1 MPKKATEAVLTV
13 KVNVDSSEIS
23 ELSKEIKASYDEI
36 NNYSKDINIKT
47 KSTFQNLIKTL
58 KKEYANIDFSGINK
72 NLSNKLSVATDAT
85 DIESQIDGYISSV
98 NKFQSYLKD
107 NNLSQKLFDGVDKK
121 NIEQYIALVN
131 KLNDSLS
138 DAERTDINSRLS
150 SFNDKLL
157 LRQKKYY
164 EEYNDLT
171 RGHGIESLISQMKL
185 LATKILK
192 QSKNGESFDLSAY
205 KKYVQYWKKIQEI
218 KESISEDSYQI
229 LTSPSL
235 EDDYDFISEH
245 FKEIEILSNNS
256 TAAKKWL
263 SEFNESTP
271 FFDRIE
277 NILSSKQKI
286 EIDIDEHSEQII
298 KKKLNE
304 LFGREDIDLTRTQ
317 FHSSKNKLDS
327 TKESSSVDNLGGMI
341 DRLLSGGYDADNKYE
356 IGFGT
361 TSGTA
366 LYLQANLG
374 ESKRGDTPKTS
385 KYHNYLIDTSKLK
398 NSNLFRPRSEED
410 ALSFSRNQADLQAY
424 IIDAVYKSLSK
435 TGKLGYNDKQNWEFL
450 KNGLEL
456 SGSPNVDTLFNNL
469 KKSYYGDFITKNEFK
484 QFVSDYIQQYKKYF
498 ELDKAANKQENRTPE
513 LLEELKTIR
522 TADNPTA
529 ALNKMLGYNG
539 VDVSGYTAL
548 DNYRFGSGI
557 YKLDDE
563 AIVSEVGSITNL
575 SNALHELWNTI
586 IALEDTNVAKW
597 AKENIPA
604 FQSTEFTFPLSGDE
618 LESFNDE
625 LNQISH
631 IESSDNNSKSEKSD
645 DKEPTG
651 KAKLEPEL
659 SETFKED
666 AEKLIDELGLEAK
679 VTLSP
684 VLSDDYSDKVADLI
698 KESKDKNSTSAD
710 ESTVEVESGE
720 NPQDKS
726 NTTIELKPELIETFK
741 TDAESAV
748 AQLDIESPITLY
760 PHVSDDFESDAMN
773 SMPDLTLSVE
783 LTSKENSNEE
793 DKSEDSFKQVEL
805 TPKLSGTFSDDAKQL
820 VDELS
825 PQADI
830 TLNPALAGD
839 FADRAQ
845 EKVNDYDVGVYVDIY
860 PRVNEGF
867 DVDTQA
873 SADKVLTSEATT
885 KSEQDTNTAQ
895 LTPKLSDNFKQVATD
910 KINDLGIEGN
920 AILVPVIPSNFNTLA
935 TNRVEATKPSAPI
948 DIYPNLSA
956 DFESNINNAIDKLN
970 LSGEESSFAKIG
982 NSINDIIELVKQ
994 KNALIENEEE
1004 IVSRASTSEYKDFR
1018 AIADSISSVVFY
1030 LEELDKL
1037 MSNLDKLQG
1046 LTDKLK
1052 SIKFTKATSGN
1063 IENFATELEKLGD
1076 KLKDFGEKTKSIDL
1090 SHIDTISS
1098 NLNSLPSGKTFSKN
1112 LHELGDALSEFGK
1125 VLEDFNLNGG
1135 KSSPIITQ
1143 ISDLLSHSRELENLA
1158 KILNNYKKI
1167 KNVSSA
1173 VNGTDTLD
1181 DLYKQKSSKIKAISS
1196 LESKKQYNNLDRN
1209 SRIDEEIAYYEN
1221 EIYDL
1226 DKKITNTVDG
1236 SQKLAAYNDEKKK
1249 ELSYLEEELRLK
1261 RDLTAIDKR
1270 QRQSERSI
1278 SDSKAEVDSYYN
1290 QITEKLKLI
1299 KSTMSKKKSTSGDDE
1314 IIDKFNSELDNR
1326 IEQYEKELETLKK
1339 EFSSKIESDTDWA
1352 DLSSYISEKQKA
1364 IQLLEEEISLYKER
1378 KAKIQQSAEARRE
1391 DNAVLKESADY
1402 YKKIESFQDFYQKKT
1417 SKKSFSLMSSD
1428 ELDILKK
1435 YKSIL
1440 DKIAEYRTKGWED
1453 GSSWKDDI
1461 LTDTQM
1467 SNLDYAISRMKD
1479 LKAQYESLS
1488 VYEKG
1493 TGDTKIEKFLNK
1505 VYTFMGNNTKAAK
1518 LFRTELESLIGTA
1531 KAAGKDVNLDN
1542 LMDQFLKI
1550 ENAASSSGLMGN
1562 SFLDDFKK
1570 QANYTLSN
1578 FLAQY
1583 LSIQDVIRY
1592 AQSAISTIEDLDY
1605 ALLDLSKTAAMTES
1619 QLNDFYFSANDSAKA
1634 LGVTTE
1640 EIIDLASSWSR
1651 LGYNTNEEATKMAEM
1666 TAKFAAISP
1675 GTSTDEA
1682 QTGLINIMKAWNL
1695 QADQMDDVI
1704 DKVNVLGNSFALEN
1718 QSVLDGMQKA
1728 ASALSVMGTDYQD
1741 AFALFTGAQEVLQD
1755 ADRVGNGLKT
1765 VAMRVRGY
1773 SEDVETGAYEIDDS
1787 LKTIS
1792 GDLVDLTKI
1801 EGTLPEGISIYTD
1814 DTKYL
1819 DDANKKYKS
1828 LVDYFREL
1836 SQYWDQYSETTQTKL
1851 LQTLFG
1857 KTQAND

>member
-1 MPKKATEAVLTV
+1 MA
-13 KVNVDSSEIS
+13 KVGKQN
-23 ELSKEIKASYDEI
+23 KEI
-36 NNYSKDINIKT
+36 
-47 KSTFQNLIKTL
+47 
-58 KKEYANIDFSGINK
+58 G
-72 NLSNKLSVATDAT
+72 
-85 DIESQIDGYISSV
+85 
-98 NKFQSYLKD
+98 
-107 NNLSQKLFDGVDKK
+107 
-121 NIEQYIALVN
+121 
-131 KLNDSLS
+131 
-138 DAERTDINSRLS
+138 
-150 SFNDKLL
+150 
-157 LRQKKYY
+157 
-164 EEYNDLT
+164 
-171 RGHGIESLISQMKL
+171 
-185 LATKILK
+185 KI
-192 QSKNGESFDLSAY
+192 
-205 KKYVQYWKKIQEI
+205 
-218 KESISEDSYQI
+218 
-229 LTSPSL
+229 
-235 EDDYDFISEH
+235 
-245 FKEIEILSNNS
+245 
-256 TAAKKWL
+256 
-263 SEFNESTP
+263 
-271 FFDRIE
+271 
-277 NILSSKQKI
+277 
-286 EIDIDEHSEQII
+286 
-298 KKKLNE
+298 
-304 LFGREDIDLTRTQ
+304 
-317 FHSSKNKLDS
+317 
-327 TKESSSVDNLGGMI
+327 
-341 DRLLSGGYDADNKYE
+341 
-356 IGFGT
+356 
-361 TSGTA
+361 
-366 LYLQANLG
+366 
-374 ESKRGDTPKTS
+374 
-385 KYHNYLIDTSKLK
+385 IDTSKIVSELQSDIK
-398 NSNLFRPRSEED
+398 DMFNSVSVSDLIKKEDLDKITQRFEKIEE
-410 ALSFSRNQADLQAY
+410 A
-424 IIDAVYKSLSK
+424 IKHLSK
-435 TGKLGYNDKQNWEFL
+435 QKLNVSTFEDYRKEIEACQKAASEFFETIKKGSSSDVNQKFKDAISSLEAFKVPEYETPDFSIPTDEIKKEAETTKEEISKVTEKVKKEVSEVEKFQKALEKAQRALTQAENDKKVGLANIEKIKSYNPNIQAESM
-450 KNGLEL
+450 KNLVDEL
-456 SGSPNVDTLFNNL
+456 SGLSAGSADYNKKLKLLQNIWAGSNVFARDKVLAEYDLSDIIDQLFGEEGY
-469 KKSYYGDFITKNEFK
+469 KKKLDNDVKKAKKNITKA
-484 QFVSDYIQQYKKYF
+484 KK
-498 ELDKAANKQENRTPE
+498 
-513 LLEELKTIR
+513 ELKEATKKADSTSEPTVAEQITEESKKTSEKE
-522 TADNPTA
+522 TAKVKAEVEPEVTEDFEE
-529 ALNKMLGYNG
+529 KVQEE
-539 VDVSGYTAL
+539 VDKKKATV
-548 DNYRFGSGI
+548 
-557 YKLDDE
+557 K
-563 AIVSEVGSITNL
+563 V
-575 SNALHELWNTI
+575 
-586 IALEDTNVAKW
+586 
-597 AKENIPA
+597 
-604 FQSTEFTFPLSGDE
+604 STEEADDSKKK
-618 LESFNDE
+618 NK
-625 LNQISH
+625 
-631 IESSDNNSKSEKSD
+631 KSEKAQENKTDDSKGEESD
-645 DKEPTG
+645 EKDSTG

-684 VLSDDYSDKVADLI
+684 VLPDDYSDKVADLV

-773 SMPDLTLSVE
+773 SMPDLALSVE

-830 TLNPALAGD
+830 TLNPSLTGD
-839 FADRAQ
+839 FTDRAQ
-845 EKVNDYDVGVYVDIY
+845 DKVNDYGVGVYVDIY

-867 DVDTQA
+867 NADAQA

-1226 DKKITNTVDG
+1226 DKKITNTVGG

-1326 IEQYEKELETLKK
+1326 IEQYGKELETLKK

-1378 KAKIQQSAEARRE
+1378 KARIQESAEARRD
-1391 DNAVLKESADY
+1391 DNAMLEASAVY

-1682 QTGLINIMKAWNL
+1682 QTG
-1695 QADQMDDVI
+1695 
-1704 DKVNVLGNSFALEN
+1704 
-1718 QSVLDGMQKA
+1718 
-1728 ASALSVMGTDYQD
+1728 
-1741 AFALFTGAQEVLQD
+1741 
-1755 ADRVGNGLKT
+1755 
-1765 VAMRVRGY
+1765 
-1773 SEDVETGAYEIDDS
+1773 
-1787 LKTIS
+1787 
-1792 GDLVDLTKI
+1792 
-1801 EGTLPEGISIYTD
+1801 
-1814 DTKYL
+1814 
-1819 DDANKKYKS
+1819 
-1828 LVDYFREL
+1828 
-1836 SQYWDQYSETTQTKL
+1836 
-1851 LQTLFG
+1851 
-1857 KTQAND
+1857 